1 MRTIKYKIMRVPCK
15 LKLTA
20 VGLATFSA
28 VFTSSVYAGV
38 DEALLAYEQ
47 KNYGVAIQ
55 EFRALAQQGDSR
67 AQLVLGVM
75 YEYGKGV
82 PIDYK
87 QAAVWYLKAAE
98 QRVSVAQYNLGLM
111 YAKGHGVP
119 MDYKQAAAWYLKAA
133 EQGML
138 DAQYNL
144 GVMYSNGQG
153 VPQDYKQ
160 AAAWYLAASEQGA
173 VDAQHNLGVLY
184 EKGLGVTKNLVIAYA
199 LYEVCG
205 SLKSL
210 PVENR
215 NRFLKAMS
223 VRQVQEAQALA
234 RDFRRENGF
243 NLSIEAHLKKHSEGA
258 NSHNQ

>member
-1 MRTIKYKIMRVPCK
+1 
-15 LKLTA
+15 
-20 VGLATFSA
+20 
-28 VFTSSVYAGV
+28 
-38 DEALLAYEQ
+38 
-47 KNYGVAIQ
+47 
-55 EFRALAQQGDSR
+55 
-67 AQLVLGVM
+67 
-75 YEYGKGV
+75 
-82 PIDYK
+82 
-87 QAAVWYLKAAE
+87 
-98 QRVSVAQYNLGLM
+98 M

-205 SLKSL
+205 TLKSL

-215 NRFLKAMS
+215 NKFTKEMS

-243 NLSIEAHLKKHSEGA
+243 NLSIEAYLKKHSEGA